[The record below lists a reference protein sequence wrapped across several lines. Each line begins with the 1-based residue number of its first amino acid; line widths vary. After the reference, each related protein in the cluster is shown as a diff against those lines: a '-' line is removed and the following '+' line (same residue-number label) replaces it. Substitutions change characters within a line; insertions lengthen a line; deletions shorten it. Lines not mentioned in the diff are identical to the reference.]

1 MRKQRRQLSRRVER
15 GNAVN
20 LRLDR
25 GEAQLVDRG
34 HVHAARVLIA
44 NLLLVCRARRQWFRS
59 RVENLLEM
67 QPVQLEEFSEAAIR
81 GLIRRKRVAL
91 KPLIATE
98 AVEVVAGGHSGVD
111 QRGIED
117 AQLVRGRRSRGC
129 SALAKKVGGGQ
140 GRDRGNG
147 TAAEGMHAAT
157 LPDLRLRPGEPAQW
171 PPCWPITMEWVN
183 DLFLRS
189 KQVPQR
195 TFSIIKP
202 DAVGKG
208 YIGAILAE
216 IDKAGFRI
224 IAVKKQAIS
233 KAQAEGFYYV
243 HKERPFFGELCTF
256 MSSGPLVL
264 LVLEKDNAILDLRKL
279 MGATNPAN
287 AEEGTIRK
295 KFAGSIQENAIHGSD
310 GEDTAAF
317 EIGYW
322 FAGYELI

>member
-1 MRKQRRQLSRRVER
+1 M
-15 GNAVN
+15 
-20 LRLDR
+20 
-25 GEAQLVDRG
+25 
-34 HVHAARVLIA
+34 
-44 NLLLVCRARRQWFRS
+44 
-59 RVENLLEM
+59 
-67 QPVQLEEFSEAAIR
+67 
-81 GLIRRKRVAL
+81 
-91 KPLIATE
+91 
-98 AVEVVAGGHSGVD
+98 
-111 QRGIED
+111 
-117 AQLVRGRRSRGC
+117 
-129 SALAKKVGGGQ
+129 
-140 GRDRGNG
+140 
-147 TAAEGMHAAT
+147 
-157 LPDLRLRPGEPAQW
+157 
-171 PPCWPITMEWVN
+171 
-183 DLFLRS
+183 
-189 KQVPQR
+189 PQR

-202 DAVGKG
+202 DAVRNG

-224 IAVKKQAIS
+224 VAIKKLAIS
-233 KAQAEGFYYV
+233 KPQAEGFYYV